1 MPKKIVNIQ
10 LQQVIPFINWTF
22 FFNAW
27 RLSGNYNGIDTLC
40 DCTACREKWLS
51 GFYGPERLKAEEAL
65 HLYNDAKDLLTVW
78 ISQHTVSI
86 QAEYVFLKAHSDGSV
101 IFAQDENGNTLSIP
115 TLRQQTPREDGFCW
129 ALADFVSPYDD
140 EIGLFA
146 LTVHGVE
153 QLVSEA
159 NHKNDAYAAIL
170 MQTLGTR
177 LAEATSKYLHHLL
190 LKGQGIRPAFGYPSL
205 PDLSLLF
212 DVDNFLCFSDIG
224 LSLTEHAAMMPLSS
238 ICGLYIKHTQ
248 ARYFLISAIS
258 QQQFDW
264 YASQRNFPVKQLP
277 KFLNVDIM

>member
-1 MPKKIVNIQ
+1 MSKKIVNIQ

-27 RLSGNYNGIDTLC
+27 RLSGNYSGIDTLC
-40 DCTACREKWLS
+40 DCAACREKWLS

-65 HLYNDAKDLLTVW
+65 RLYNDAKDLLSVW
-78 ISQHTVSI
+78 SAQQTVSI

-101 IFAQDENGNTLSIP
+101 IFAHDENDNTLLIP

-129 ALADFVSPYDD
+129 ALADFVSPKED

-153 QLVSEA
+153 QRVSEA
-159 NHKNDAYAAIL
+159 NSKNDDYTAIL
-170 MQTLGTR
+170 IQTLGTR
-177 LAEATSKYLHHLL
+177 LAEATSEYLHDFL

-212 DVDNFLCFSDIG
+212 DIDRYLRFSDIG
-224 LSLTEHAAMMPLSS
+224 LTLTEHAAMMPLSS
-238 ICGLYIKHTQ
+238 ICGMYIKHPQ
-248 ARYFLISAIS
+248 ARYFMVSAIS
-258 QQQFDW
+258 RQQFDW
-264 YASQRNFPVKQLP
+264 YASQRNFPKEQLP
-277 KFLNVDIM
+277 KFLNLDIL